1 MNNEELQK
9 YALTFVEHLQ
19 KRYKCDLTNPRTI
32 KDKLNWLK
40 VYDCTPLKTKCAD
53 KILLR
58 DYVNSKIVGIPMI
71 PIIKTYSNADE
82 IDFDSLPNA
91 CVIKCNHGS
100 GYNIMY
106 EKGKS
111 NEQDVIKKLNE
122 WLNTDYSNEHNQVEL
137 HYRNIERKILV
148 EEKINIIKDYKFWC
162 FNGVPKFFVSVIKSH
177 FMNYYDMKGNKLNIA
192 RCGHPNFYE
201 EIGLP
206 KSILEQLKYYAT
218 VLSNDFKFVRVD
230 FAKSFDD
237 VYYLTE
243 LTFIPGSGLV
253 RHKNKNIDYMIG
265 DMLTL

>member
-1 MNNEELQK
+1 
-9 YALTFVEHLQ
+9 
-19 KRYKCDLTNPRTI
+19 
-32 KDKLNWLK
+32 
-40 VYDCTPLKTKCAD
+40 
-53 KILLR
+53 
-58 DYVNSKIVGIPMI
+58 
-71 PIIKTYSNADE
+71 
-82 IDFDSLPNA
+82 
-91 CVIKCNHGS
+91 
-100 GYNIMY
+100 
-106 EKGKS
+106 
-111 NEQDVIKKLNE
+111 
-122 WLNTDYSNEHNQVEL
+122 
-137 HYRNIERKILV
+137 
-148 EEKINIIKDYKFWC
+148 
-162 FNGVPKFFVSVIKSH
+162 
-177 FMNYYDMKGNKLNIA
+177 MNYYDMKGNKLNIA